1 MQGLTPFS
9 SLIVNFNSKNTLQ
22 FTKNEL
28 LLKHQKFTNDEYREV
43 NTIKNIIKD
52 LRIAKGLTQAEM
64 AEKLGYSSKSGYC
77 QLENGTVKMT
87 IEKALL
93 IAKALNVDPSIFF
106 EEKLHA
112 S

>member
-1 MQGLTPFS
+1 MV
-9 SLIVNFNSKNTLQ
+9 IKINS
-22 FTKNEL
+22 
-28 LLKHQKFTNDEYREV
+28 
-43 NTIKNIIKD
+43 IIKKMR
-52 LRIAKGLTQAEM
+52 LTKGLTQTEM

-93 IAKALNVDPSIFF
+93 IAKALDVNPNIFF